1 MKALLRLW
9 PYLKPHV
16 GILIVSLL
24 LAIPLSALRVS
35 PAPLIKYMTDD
46 LLVNKDASRLI
57 YFPLITIAIYVGN
70 FFVRFLHYYLINL
83 AIGRLNLQFKQ
94 DLFKHILSLSADYF
108 SAQRVGAL
116 TSRITTDPTIVYQ
129 GVLAFPTL
137 IREPVTFAF
146 LLGYAFYLNWRLA
159 ILTLAIL
166 PPLAWVFSASG
177 RNLKR
182 YIKQL
187 SEEDARSAA
196 TLQEAFSGVRVVK
209 LFGLEKYVRASF
221 GESMK
226 KFFRVFIK
234 ASVLEEAAHPLVELM
249 LFSLIAAMI
258 YTGGSQIL
266 EGKMT
271 SGDLFAFFTTFAL
284 IINPIRTLN
293 EANIKIHQAA
303 GAAERIFELFDLKSK
318 VLDPRIQ
325 SPLQGL
331 EKAIEFKNIS
341 FAYPDSP
348 GRPILKNV
356 SFTLQRGQRLLSLA
370 QAAQG
375 KSSLASLLPRIFDV
389 TEGSILWDGVDLR
402 EMSSAELRD
411 QIAVVSQDV
420 FLFNDTIE
428 ENIRCGRLDAK
439 NEEIR
444 EAARL
449 AHAME
454 FIERFPSKMKTIV
467 GDRGQKLSGGEK
479 QRISIARAFLRQAP
493 VLVLD
498 EATSNLD
505 TASERVVQE
514 AISELMNNRTTLV
527 IAHRLSTVQNAD
539 EIIVLKNGQIVER
552 GQHSELVEQDGE
564 YSRFHALGLEGL

>member
-9 PYLKPHV
+9 PYLKPHL
-16 GILIVSLL
+16 GILIISLL

-46 LLVNKDASRLI
+46 LLVTKDARRLI
-57 YFPLITIAIYVGN
+57 LFPLITIALYVAN
-70 FFVRFLHYYLINL
+70 FFVRFLHYYLIRL
-83 AIGRLNLQFKQ
+83 AIARLNVALKQ

-116 TSRITTDPTIVYQ
+116 TSRITTDPIVVYQ

-137 IREPVTFAF
+137 VREPVTFVF
-146 LLGYAFYLNWRLA
+146 LLSYAFYLNWRLA

-187 SEEDARSAA
+187 NEEDARSVA
-196 TLQEAFSGVRVVK
+196 TLQEAFSGIRVVK
-209 LFGLEKYVRASF
+209 LFSLEKYVRSAF

-226 KFFRVFIK
+226 KFFRIFLK
-234 ASVLEEAAHPLVELM
+234 TSVLEEAAHPLVELM

-258 YTGGSQIL
+258 YTGGAQIL

-284 IINPIRTLN
+284 IINPIRSLN

-318 VLDPRIQ
+318 VVEPT
-325 SPLQGL
+325 SPKPTPAL
-331 EKAIEFKNIS
+331 ERGIEFKNIS

-348 GRPILKNV
+348 TRMVLKDV
-356 SFTLQRGQRLLSLA
+356 SFTLARGRTVALVGASGA
-370 QAAQG
+370 G

-402 EMSSAELRD
+402 EMSSSDLRD

-439 NEEIR
+439 TDEIK

-454 FIERFPSKMKTIV
+454 FVERFPSKMKTIV

-493 VLVLD
+493 VLILD

-505 TASERVVQE
+505 TASERIVQD
-514 AISELMNNRTTLV
+514 ALSELMHNRTTLI

-539 EIIVLKNGQIVER
+539 EIIVLKHGQIVER
-552 GQHSELVEQDGE
+552 GKHAELVANDGE
-564 YSRFHALGLEGL
+564 YSRFHAVGLEGL